1 VDLRYWQS
9 YLKDKVSEYLKNG
22 FLVSLQAPTGSGK
35 TLFSI
40 LVSFQVKPKVLYVVR
55 THNEFYP
62 VYREIKKLNK
72 TYSFVIG
79 KSSACPFVSGDVD
92 PEDIK
97 CSSCEIF
104 NATTITID
112 DSPFSFVKKIKK
124 DGVEKGYCP
133 YYSLLGS
140 IENAD
145 LVLITYPYLFL
156 PYLRESL
163 DINIEDF
170 AVVIDEAHNL
180 DYLNDLE
187 ERKINQ
193 NIIQL
198 AKNKVKN
205 PEAIKILNKLETEMK
220 KSVYS
225 DDKYILVENFPRLT
239 EEELDILKDEYEF
252 EKEEAVKQK
261 KISRIYLG
269 SILKFYNSLSETKVF
284 SYKNSLVAKTLT
296 SRDLLS
302 ILNSDTSFI
311 LMSGTLPPLEYM
323 KKVMG
328 IERKM
333 VYINVEKEVKS
344 KITGN
349 YTCMIAT
356 DVTSSYSLRTTEMW
370 KKYASYILK
379 IYHLAERNVLAVFPS
394 YTIMEKVM
402 DLVEVRKFVE
412 KDKTNIEEIM
422 EKIKQGKTII
432 AGVARG
438 KLTEGVE
445 LTSEGKSL
453 ISDVILAGIPYPSV
467 DDYLRLK
474 ADKIRKITGENLLDL
489 LISVPA
495 YISVK
500 QAIGRAIRSQDDKAI
515 VWLLDKRFDNIMW
528 KTKLGCYNPKK
539 VKL

>member
-1 VDLRYWQS
+1 MDLRYWQS
-9 YLKDKVSEYLKNG
+9 FLKDKVTEYLKNG

-62 VYREIKKLNK
+62 VYREIRKLNK
-72 TYSFVIG
+72 TYSFIIG

-97 CSSCEIF
+97 CSSCEIY
-104 NATTITID
+104 NSAKITVD
-112 DSPFSFVKKIKK
+112 ESPFAFIKKIKK

-140 IENAD
+140 IEDSD

-170 AVVIDEAHNL
+170 AVIIDEAHNL
-180 DYLNDLE
+180 DYLNDLQ
-187 ERKINQ
+187 ERKLNQ

-205 PEAIKILNKLETEMK
+205 SEVIKILDKLEVEIR
-220 KSVYS
+220 KSVFS
-225 DDKYILVENFPRLT
+225 DDKYILMDNYPKLT
-239 EEELDILKDEYEF
+239 EDELDILKDEYEL
-252 EKEEAVKQK
+252 EREEAVKQK

-269 SILKFYNSLSETKVF
+269 NILKFYTSLSEAKVF
-284 SYKNSLVAKTLT
+284 SYKGSLVSKPLT
-296 SRDLLS
+296 SRDMLS
-302 ILNSDTSFI
+302 ILNANTSFI
-311 LMSGTLPPLEYM
+311 LMSGTLPPIEYM
-323 KKVMG
+323 KKIMG
-328 IERKM
+328 IERRM
-333 VYINVEKEVKS
+333 IYIDVEKEVKS

-379 IYHLAERNVLAVFPS
+379 IYHLAEKHILAVFPS
-394 YTIMEKVM
+394 YMIMEKIM
-402 DLVEVRKFVE
+402 NLIEVRKFVE

-422 EKIKQGKTII
+422 EKTKQGKTII

-445 LTSEGKSL
+445 LTMEGKSL

-467 DDYLRLK
+467 DDFLKLK
-474 ADKIRKITGENLLDL
+474 AEQIRKITGENLIDL

-500 QAIGRAIRSQDDKAI
+500 QAIGRAIRSPEDKAN

-528 KTKLGCYNPKK
+528 KTKLRCYNPRK

>member
-1 VDLRYWQS
+1 MDLRYWQS
-9 YLKDKVSEYLKNG
+9 FLKDKVSEYLKNG

-62 VYREIKKLNK
+62 VYREIRKLNK
-72 TYSFVIG
+72 TYSFIIG
-79 KSSACPFVSGDVD
+79 KSSACPYVSGDVD

-97 CSSCEIF
+97 CSACEIY
-104 NATTITID
+104 NAVKISID
-112 DSPFSFVKKIKK
+112 DSPFNFINKIKR

-140 IENAD
+140 IEDSD

-170 AVVIDEAHNL
+170 AVIIDEAHNL

-187 ERKINQ
+187 ERRLNK

-198 AKNKVKN
+198 AKNKIKN
-205 PEAIKILNKLETEMK
+205 SEALKILDKLEAEIK
-220 KSVYS
+220 KSVFP
-225 DDKYILVENFPRLT
+225 DDKYILINDFPKLT
-239 EEELDILKDEYEF
+239 EDELDILRDEYEL
-252 EKEEAVKQK
+252 EREEAVKQK

-269 SILKFYNSLSETKVF
+269 NILKFYSSLSEAKVF
-284 SYKNSLVAKTLT
+284 SYKGSLVSKPLT

-302 ILNSDTSFI
+302 ILNIDTSFI

-323 KKVMG
+323 KKIMG

-333 VYINVEKEVKS
+333 IYIDIEKEVKG

-356 DVTSSYSLRTTEMW
+356 DVTSSYSLRTMEMW

-379 IYHLAERNVLAVFPS
+379 IYHLAEKNVLAVFPS

-402 DLVEVRKFVE
+402 DLIDVRKFVE

-422 EKIKQGKTII
+422 EKVKQGKTII

-438 KLTEGVE
+438 KLTEGIE
-445 LTSEGKSL
+445 FTFEGKSL

-467 DDYLRLK
+467 DDYLKLK
-474 ADKIRKITGENLLDL
+474 ADQIRKITGENLVDL
-489 LISVPA
+489 LITVPA

-500 QAIGRAIRSQDDKAI
+500 QAVGRAIRSPDDKAN
-515 VWLLDKRFDNIMW
+515 VWLLDKRFDSIMW
-528 KTKLGCYNPKK
+528 KTKLRCYNPKK

>member
-1 VDLRYWQS
+1 MDLRYWQS
-9 YLKDKVSEYLKNG
+9 FLKDKVTEYLKNG

-40 LVSFQVKPKVLYVVR
+40 LVSFQIKPKVLYVVR

-62 VYREIKKLNK
+62 VYREIRKLNK
-72 TYSFVIG
+72 AYSFVIG

-104 NATTITID
+104 NAAKISID
-112 DSPFSFVKKIKK
+112 DSPFNFIKKIKK

-140 IENAD
+140 IEDSD

-170 AVVIDEAHNL
+170 AVIIDEAHNL

-187 ERKINQ
+187 ERKLNQ

-198 AKNKVKN
+198 AKNKIRN
-205 PEAIKILNKLETEMK
+205 PEAMKILDKLESEVK
-220 KSVYS
+220 KFVFS
-225 DDKYILVENFPRLT
+225 DDKYISVDNFPKLS
-239 EEELDILKDEYEF
+239 EDELEILKDEYEL
-252 EKEEAVKQK
+252 EREEAVKQK

-269 SILKFYNSLSETKVF
+269 NILKFYNSLSEAKVF
-284 SYKNSLVAKTLT
+284 SYKGSLVSKPLT
-296 SRDLLS
+296 SRNLLS
-302 ILNSDTSFI
+302 ILNTNTNFI
-311 LMSGTLPPLEYM
+311 LMSGTLQPLEYM
-323 KKVMG
+323 KKIMG

-333 VYINVEKEVKS
+333 VYIDVEKEVKT

-349 YTCMIAT
+349 YACMIAT
-356 DVTSSYSLRTTEMW
+356 DVTSSYSLRTMEMW

-379 IYHLAERNVLAVFPS
+379 IYHLAEKHVLAVFPS
-394 YTIMEKVM
+394 YAIMEKVM
-402 DLVEVRKFVE
+402 NLIEIRKFIE

-422 EKIKQGKTII
+422 ERVKQGKTII

-438 KLTEGVE
+438 KLTEGIE
-445 LTSEGKSL
+445 LTLEGKSL
-453 ISDVILAGIPYPSV
+453 ISDIVLAGIPYPSV
-467 DDYLRLK
+467 DDYLKLK
-474 ADKIRKITGENLLDL
+474 AEQIRKITGENLIDL
-489 LISVPA
+489 LVSVPA

-500 QAIGRAIRSQDDKAI
+500 QAIGRAIRSPDDKANI
-515 VWLLDKRFDNIMW
+515 WLLDKRFDNIMW
-528 KTKLGCYNPKK
+528 KTKLRCYNPKK
-539 VKL
+539 IKL